1 MTIHTV
7 TPGQTLF
14 SIGAEYGV
22 APGLLARWNGLTA
35 EASLAVGQS
44 LLILTPQTLY
54 TVRPGDTLYAIAGR
68 FGVSPLELLRNN
80 PNLGGSAAVY
90 PGQVL
95 VIRFAEQPETQIDVS
110 GYAYPYVREEI
121 LRGILPY
128 ATIFMPFTYGFTEDG
143 TLIELDDRRLISLAA
158 QYGVLPYLHLSTL
171 TEDGSFSSARA
182 QRLFENP
189 AAQEKLLSE
198 LLRVARERGYR
209 GFDLDFEFVE
219 PEYAAD
225 YAAFA
230 GRVREIARLIGG

>member
-95 VIRFAEQPETQIDVS
+95 VIRFAEQP
-110 GYAYPYVREEI
+110 
-121 LRGILPY
+121 
-128 ATIFMPFTYGFTEDG
+128 
-143 TLIELDDRRLISLAA
+143 
-158 QYGVLPYLHLSTL
+158 
-171 TEDGSFSSARA
+171 
-182 QRLFENP
+182 
-189 AAQEKLLSE
+189 
-198 LLRVARERGYR
+198 
-209 GFDLDFEFVE
+209 
-219 PEYAAD
+219 
-225 YAAFA
+225 
-230 GRVREIARLIGG
+230 